1 LIEEIGRAAS
11 TVAESLKNQ
20 PVMIALV
27 VLQAL
32 VLVVVLYNSLH
43 RQTSVDRQFTQLFD
57 LLQTCVKSN
66 LPVR

>member
-1 LIEEIGRAAS
+1 MIEEIGKAAS

-32 VLVVVLYNSLH
+32 VLVAVLYNSLH
-43 RQTSVDRQFTQLFD
+43 RQTAVDKQFTQLFE

-66 LPVR
+66 LPAR

>member
-43 RQTSVDRQFTQLFD
+43 RQTSVDKQFSQLIE

-66 LPVR
+66 VPTR